1 MCQWA
6 LMQMNGLSKCVVL
19 KKQKKMYL
27 LWFFFILLGQNGV
40 ENLNEY
46 VANGVLKIFNIW
58 MANAESFCFKSW
70 ELKRHKFKSTFLMI
84 HLMISFFL

>member
-1 MCQWA
+1 MCCVKKAKKDVFA
-6 LMQMNGLSKCVVL
+6 L
-19 KKQKKMYL
+19 
-27 LWFFFILLGQNGV
+27 FFFILLGQNGV

-70 ELKRHKFKSTFLMI
+70 ELKRHKFTSTFLMI

>member
-1 MCQWA
+1 
-6 LMQMNGLSKCVVL
+6 MNGLSKCVVL
-19 KKQKKMYL
+19 KKAKKDVFAFL
-27 LWFFFILLGQNGV
+27 FFLLGQNGV

-70 ELKRHKFKSTFLMI
+70 EF
-84 HLMISFFL
+84 